1 MKELLIFFIG
11 LLLFAISNLIPA
23 QAVFKNS
30 SVTGVCYAGNKVT
43 QVYIPPPASFFKNSG
58 SKGGASITVYYTGF
72 STSGKD
78 AIEFAVSILRRM
90 LPADTKLTIL
100 ASWERISTSGVLAQS
115 STTGYVGG
123 WTIDAFNPNALY
135 PVALAEK
142 IAGESLNTDLEGDIT
157 LSVNSSV
164 NWYLGIDGKTPQT
177 MYDLVTVALH
187 EICHGLGFFDSM
199 NTDATQGWFGMSS
212 VPAIYDTFVENFAGA
227 SLTDTAKF
235 HNFSSVLK
243 TQLTGGQLYFNGPLL
258 KKYSVSKNYPSSRA
272 KLYVPST
279 WDSGSSVSHLDE
291 SAAILQVDALMT
303 PFIDK
308 AEAIHDPGKLTFS
321 ILGDL
326 GWINTR
332 IIHTP
337 MRDTE
342 KHISQVVLSTSIKS
356 DTTFNRDN
364 VGLVYS
370 FDNFKSSDTII
381 LTSPG
386 GNNSFRTT
394 LDIPSY
400 DTELQYYLYTQD
412 CFSRI
417 YRSPSL
423 IGLYKYKVYFGTD
436 TVKPVIAHTKT
447 DYYLRTIDTISFKAS
462 VTDNLGVDS
471 AYVEYRINDSPSKFI
486 GLKAGL
492 KDSYS
497 AFIVARQLSLKGGDS
512 IRYRIF
518 AIDSAN
524 HPNNAVLPKTGYFTT
539 KIEDITSPIISYST
553 DFSGAAPDF
562 FNIGFEVAKP
572 AGFQKY
578 GLHTKHPYESPED
591 NNKSI
596 EYTSI
601 LRHPLKF
608 NESGIVINFN
618 EVVLVEPGETGSVF
632 GSSDFYDYVIV
643 EGSKNFGKTWF
654 ALADGYDSRVNSV
667 WLSDYNSLITG
678 QNSTYVGSESK
689 LQKHTIFYKPSDKIS
704 AGDTLLLRFR
714 LFSDPF
720 ANGWGW
726 LIEDL
731 QVNSLVDAVEKTN
744 LNLNRF
750 LIYPNP
756 GNGQFKI
763 VNDMSGQIKSI
774 PFHYSIYNSKGNC
787 IIKTRDSGG
796 SEISIDISGYPSD
809 IYIIVLYLDDGIKTF
824 KYSLIK

>member
-1 MKELLIFFIG
+1 MKRLLTFFIG
-11 LLLFAISNLIPA
+11 LLLFISSNLLPA
-23 QAVFKNS
+23 QVVFKNS
-30 SVTGVCYAGNKVT
+30 SVTGVCYAGTKVN

-58 SKGGASITVYYTGF
+58 KKGGASITVYYAGF
-72 STSGKD
+72 SIAGK
-78 AIEFAVSILRRM
+78 AAVEYAVSILRTL
-90 LPADTKLTIL
+90 LPPDTKLTIL
-100 ASWERISTSGVLAQS
+100 ATWERLSTSGVLAQS

-123 WTIDAFNPNALY
+123 WTIDALNPNAIY

-142 IAGESLNTDLEGDIT
+142 IAGKSLNDDLEGDIT

-164 NWYLGIDGKTPQT
+164 NWYTGTDGKTPKT

-199 NTDATQGWFGMSS
+199 NTDANQGWYGLNS
-212 VPAIYDTFVENFAGA
+212 VPVIYDTFIENSAGA
-227 SLTDTAKF
+227 RLTDTLKF
-235 HNFSSVLK
+235 NNFSTELRN
-243 TQLTGGQLYFNGPLL
+243 QLTTGPLYFSGPLL
-258 KKYSVSKNYPSSRA
+258 KRYSELYDYSSLRA

-291 SAAILQVDALMT
+291 SAATRPEDALMT
-303 PFIDK
+303 PFINL
-308 AEAIHDPGKLTFS
+308 AEAIHNPGKLTFS

-337 MRDTE
+337 LKDTE
-342 KHISQVVLSTSIKS
+342 KHLSQVVLSTTIKS

-364 VGLVYS
+364 VGLVFS
-370 FDNFKSSDTII
+370 FNNFQSSDTII

-386 GNNSFRTT
+386 ADNTFRTT

-400 DTELQYYLYTQD
+400 NKELQYYFYTSD
-412 CFSRI
+412 CFSRL

-423 IGLYKYKVYFGTD
+423 IELNKYKVYIGTD
-436 TVKPVIAHTKT
+436 TVKPVINHTKT
-447 DYYLRTIDTISFKAS
+447 DYYLKTIDTLSFKAN

-471 AYVEYRINDSPSKFI
+471 VYVEYRINNSPSKFI
-486 GLKAGL
+486 GLKSGSN
-492 KDSYS
+492 DSYS
-497 AFIVARQLSLKGGDS
+497 AYIKAKQFSLNGGDS

-518 AIDSAN
+518 AIDSAST
-524 HPNNAVLPKTGYFTT
+524 PNIAVLPKTGYFSTR
-539 KIEDITSPIISYST
+539 IEDISSTVTSYST
-553 DFSGAAPDF
+553 DFTGAAPDF

-596 EYTSI
+596 EYTAI

-608 NESGIVINFN
+608 NESGIIINFN
-618 EVVLVEPGETGSVF
+618 EVVLVEPGESGSVF

-654 ALADGYDSRVNSV
+654 SMADGYDSRINPV
-667 WLSDYNSLITG
+667 WLQDYNSSITG
-678 QNSTYVGSESK
+678 QNSTFVGSESI

-714 LFSDPF
+714 LYSDPF

-731 QVNSLVDAVEKTN
+731 QVNSLVDAVEKVS
-744 LNLNRF
+744 LDKVK
-750 LIYPNP
+750 IYPNP
-756 GNGQFKI
+756 GNGLFKI
-763 VNDMSGQIKSI
+763 VNSTSGQYSSK
-774 PFHYSIYNSKGNC
+774 PFHYSVYDSYGKC
-787 IIKTRDSGG
+787 INNAVYSEG
-796 SEISIDISGYPSD
+796 SEILIDISGYPSG
-809 IYIIVLYLDDGIKTF
+809 IYFIVFYSDDGIKTF